1 MSKCLSDLNACSRH
15 EFVAALGNVFEY
27 APWIVERAASAR
39 PFDGVQHLFNVMKTV
54 VDQTAPE
61 LRLALIRG
69 HPDLANKAQRAAGL
83 TAESNAEQSGAG
95 LDRLSDTEFEITN
108 VSGLEPHAR
117 YRQAPS
123 RNDLIFTVGTI
134 RRMSVME

>member
-1 MSKCLSDLNACSRH
+1 MSKCLFDLNACSRH

-69 HPDLANKAQRAAGL
+69 HPDLANKAQRAAASPQSPMPNRVALDWIGCRIQNLRRLSGL
-83 TAESNAEQSGAG
+83 TVP
-95 LDRLSDTEFEITN
+95 T
-108 VSGLEPHAR
+108 
-117 YRQAPS
+117 APKK
-123 RNDLIFTVGTI
+123 DAPA
-134 RRMSVME
+134 